1 MRFSSVNRRG
11 ALAAFGLLSAIW
23 GTNFLFMQAAA
34 PYISAGQTALLRL
47 VFGALPIIIFAAAT
61 GSFSV
66 RHLRFAHRF
75 IPQAIL
81 GAGLYYFAYA
91 TGTFMLDSGIAGA
104 LSGSIPLFAAIG
116 AVLVFR
122 TEKLTAPKTAG
133 LLLGAAGVVVIAQP
147 WNAASINAAGVL
159 WMLLGSASLG
169 LSYGYARRFITP
181 LGIPAAAAASYQT
194 VLAAIGLA
202 LFTDLEGITNI
213 ARDPGAL
220 ASVVLGLGVMGT
232 GVVFVLYYIIV
243 ASLGAVTASTASYIP
258 PVFAMGI
265 GIVFLGED
273 FDAAALAGVAL
284 ILGAAAIMQIAQRRS
299 ELSGRDGLL
308 QKQ

>member
-1 MRFSSVNRRG
+1 MRFSSANRRG
-11 ALAAFGLLSAIW
+11 ALGAYGLLSAIW

-47 VFGALPIIIFAAAT
+47 VFGAIPIVIFAALT
-61 GSFSV
+61 GSFSR
-66 RHLRFAHRF
+66 RHLRHAHRF
-75 IPQAIL
+75 IIQAFL

-91 TGTFMLDSGIAGA
+91 TGTFRLDSGIAGA
-104 LSGSIPLFAAIG
+104 LSGSIPLFATVGAI
-116 AVLVFR
+116 LIFR
-122 TEKLTAPKTAG
+122 TEKLTAPKAAG
-133 LLLGAAGVVVIAQP
+133 VLLGAVGVVVIARP
-147 WNAASINAAGVL
+147 WNAASIDAGGVL
-159 WMLLGSASLG
+159 WMLIGSASLG

-202 LFTDLEGITNI
+202 LVTDLSGITDI
-213 ARDPGAL
+213 AQDPGAL
-220 ASVVLGLGVMGT
+220 TAVVLGLGVMGT

-243 ASLGAVTASTASYIP
+243 AALGAVTASTASYIP
-258 PVFAMGI
+258 PVFAMAI
-265 GIVFLGED
+265 GIIFLGEQ
-273 FDAAALAGVAL
+273 FDAVALIGVAL

-299 ELSGRDGLL
+299 ELSASQGLL